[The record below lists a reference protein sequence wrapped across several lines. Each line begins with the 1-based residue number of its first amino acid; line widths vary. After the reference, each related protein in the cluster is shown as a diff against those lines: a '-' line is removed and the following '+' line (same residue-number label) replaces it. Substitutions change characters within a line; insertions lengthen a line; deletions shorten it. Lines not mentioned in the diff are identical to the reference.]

1 MPSLPSKPPITE
13 GLNLGDLL
21 KYEAPNLYSRDQ
33 VTVAAGQVL
42 ALGAVVGVVTA
53 SSKVKVVD
61 PTATDGSEV
70 AAGVLIQAVD
80 ANLAD
85 RDDGLIVARH
95 AIVAD
100 HALVWPTGITVAEK
114 KSASAQLKALGILV
128 RKGI

>member
-1 MPSLPSKPPITE
+1 MPTKPVFTE

-42 ALGAVVGVVTA
+42 ALGAVVGVITA
-53 SSKVKVVD
+53 SAKVKVVD
-61 PTATDGSEV
+61 PSASDGSEV
-70 AAGVLIQAVD
+70 AAGILIQAVD

-114 KSASAQLKALGILV
+114 KSAIAQLKALGVLV
-128 RKGI
+128 RKGV

>member
-1 MPSLPSKPPITE
+1 MPTKPVLTE

-53 SSKVKVVD
+53 SSKIKGVD
-61 PTATDGSEV
+61 PSATDGSQA
-70 AAGVLIQAVD
+70 AAGILIQAVD

-100 HALVWPTGITVAEK
+100 HAMVWPTGITVAEK
-114 KSASAQLKALGILV
+114 KSAIAQLKALGILV
-128 RKGI
+128 RKGV

>member
-1 MPSLPSKPPITE
+1 MPTKPVFTE

-42 ALGAVVGVVTA
+42 ALGAVVGVITA

-61 PTATDGSEV
+61 PSATDGSEV

>member
-1 MPSLPSKPPITE
+1 MPTKPVFTE

-42 ALGAVVGVVTA
+42 ALGAVVGVITA

-61 PTATDGSEV
+61 PSATDGSEV

-114 KSASAQLKALGILV
+114 KSAIAQLKALGILV